1 MMDRI
6 DKSTENI
13 LCIPKILYI
22 LSDNSQDIQD
32 IKDRQ
37 DR

>member
-1 MMDRI
+1 MDRI

-13 LCIPKILYI
+13 LCIQKILYI